1 MRDIYRLYQK
11 RLLLLG
17 MASLMTG
24 CATTDPA
31 IRNAGNDPIEQMTT
45 RPGGTAGALSRVAR
59 AMRDAGD
66 PYSAINVYKR
76 AHAADPENGAILV
89 ELAETLAAAG
99 AYDEARNIMAKA
111 VRIEPTNTR
120 AIRGFAN
127 ILISMGE
134 PALAIPYFE
143 EAITIHAQAATH
155 NGHGVALDQINKPAE
170 AKAAYRAGLSLAPGN
185 ASLKGNLALSLALT
199 GDHDGAIAL
208 LSKMVRQGAS
218 TPRIRQNLALI
229 YGLVGRNT
237 NARILL
243 RIDLDERSVANN
255 IAYYEMV
262 RGMAS
267 AERRKAVLG
276 IRTTVSRSDAG
287 TAAQATAVK
296 RAKPNLTN

>member
-1 MRDIYRLYQK
+1 MTNTYTRCQK
-11 RLLLLG
+11 RLLVLG
-17 MASLMTG
+17 MASLMAG
-24 CATTDPA
+24 CAATDPN
-31 IRNAGNDPIEQMTT
+31 IRNAGKDPIEQMTT

-99 AYDEARNIMAKA
+99 AYDEARDIMAKA

-143 EAITIHAQAATH
+143 EAITIRAQAATH

-170 AKAAYRAGLSLAPGN
+170 AKAAYQAGLSLAPGN

-199 GDHDGAIAL
+199 GDNDGAIAL
-208 LSKMVRQGAS
+208 LSKMVRQGSS

-229 YGLVGRNT
+229 YGLAGRNA

-267 AERRKAVLG
+267 ADRRKAVLG
-276 IRTTVSRSDAG
+276 IRTKVSRTNTKTPAP
-287 TAAQATAVK
+287 ARAVK
-296 RAKPNLTN
+296 RARPNLSN